1 MDERE
6 DQLDSL
12 NHPLLPTT
20 TAVQAEINESLEQ
33 VRAVGLQEWTIPFLI
48 LPGHICEHKAG
59 TVHNCTGQQA

>member
-20 TAVQAEINESLEQ
+20 TAIQAEINESLEQ
-33 VRAVGLQEWTIPFLI
+33 VRAVGLQGMDHTISNPSWTHL
-48 LPGHICEHKAG
+48 
-59 TVHNCTGQQA
+59 